1 LARRNQGADFS
12 VFLGDRLGERSVSA
26 DEVTLTLPGDD
37 AFHGV
42 AHLVLG
48 GLASR
53 NDLTVE
59 TLEDLTLALDAV
71 LERYGERSDEVTVL
85 SRIDED
91 QAVIEIGPF
100 PLGEAKS
107 DLEREAG
114 DALDTRRILLAVCD
128 GVEVFERDG
137 GDWVRLTKRVERAT
151 EAA

>member
-1 LARRNQGADFS
+1 M
-12 VFLGDRLGERSVSA
+12 SA
-26 DEVTLTLPGDD
+26 DEITLTLPGDD

>member
-1 LARRNQGADFS
+1 M
-12 VFLGDRLGERSVSA
+12 
-26 DEVTLTLPGDD
+26 
-37 AFHGV
+37 
-42 AHLVLG
+42 
-48 GLASR
+48 
-53 NDLTVE
+53 
-59 TLEDLTLALDAV
+59 